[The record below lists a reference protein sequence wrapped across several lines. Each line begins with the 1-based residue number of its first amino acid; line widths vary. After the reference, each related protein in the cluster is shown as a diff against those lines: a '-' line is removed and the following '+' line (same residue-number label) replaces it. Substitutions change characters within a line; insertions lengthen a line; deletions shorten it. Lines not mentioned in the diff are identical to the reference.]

1 MTSSTN
7 IMLLDT
13 KSNLKHR
20 FAERGIDRVLLLIIP
35 ALTMML
41 IFFVYPSI
49 YGIFL
54 SFHPLNHSGFLG
66 NYRSFFHDSYMR
78 RTIFNTFRIALPVS
92 IINISAALPVAVY
105 VRKYVKRT
113 RPINTLL
120 VIPMSLGTVLI
131 AEGLYAYLNPSG
143 WLNQTL
149 LDLGII
155 TQPLRLLQ
163 NFWGVI
169 ISLVIS
175 GFPFAFLL
183 MLSYASSIN
192 PSLELAASTL
202 GANSRQVF
210 RLITFPLLAPGLAIT
225 FCLNFVLAFSVFPS
239 AELLGNP
246 SGDSHVL
253 AIAAADAVTQK
264 FDYSMASTISIIS
277 AFFEL
282 FVIASVFLLRSKLYS
297 GSTAGTKG

>member
-1 MTSSTN
+1 M
-7 IMLLDT
+7 
-13 KSNLKHR
+13 
-20 FAERGIDRVLLLIIP
+20 P
-35 ALTMML
+35 
-41 IFFVYPSI
+41 
-49 YGIFL
+49 
-54 SFHPLNHSGFLG
+54 
-66 NYRSFFHDSYMR
+66 
-78 RTIFNTFRIALPVS
+78 IALPVS
-92 IINISAALPVAVY
+92 VINIAAALPVAVY
-105 VRKYVKRT
+105 VRKYVKRK
-113 RPINTLL
+113 RIINTLL

-143 WLNQTL
+143 WLNKVL
-149 LDLGII
+149 LDIGVIS
-155 TQPLRLLQ
+155 QPLRLLQ

-183 MLSYASSIN
+183 LLSYASSIN
-192 PSLELAASTL
+192 PNLESAANTL

-210 RLITFPLLAPGLAIT
+210 RFITFPLLAPGLAIT

-246 SGDSHVL
+246 AGDSHVL

-282 FVIASVFLLRSKLYS
+282 CVISSVFFLRSKLYS